1 MSATEVLKVIYA
13 PHKALKKIAEKPK
26 YLGPLIIMILL
37 IISNVA
43 FTYEAVSKTVIEQI
57 VPTGPALDQWT
68 ENSTFW
74 TSNAQVTESSDHING
89 TLYGNA
95 SIAFSIVN
103 SAQLWMQLQGIG
115 SVNCSGPD
123 GYNESSFRI
132 KWTSPTEK
140 PENVTIQ
147 LFSAN
152 SSDYFYLSLVDDF
165 SNATYNIWNN
175 LTIPLA
181 TAEWLKSS
189 SNADWGNITGLNLN
203 FTWPN
208 NSNITVLI
216 DGLFFHG
223 VFKSLLETAGTSY
236 LLNYGLSSLTQFV
249 ITWVLLSGLL
259 YLIARGIGGKPVWKP
274 MLIAVGFILVTLLV
288 QSLINTLAYLSLS
301 KIYYPFA
308 YLGGVNGEGQAA
320 YDTILAQTQII
331 SQISYYLQLVV
342 YAWNIV
348 LCSLA
353 ARFLTG
359 LAWSRSVLVGV
370 VAYLGT
376 LLIEG
381 FILG

>member
-1 MSATEVLKVIYA
+1 MLKIIYA
-13 PHKALKKIAEKPK
+13 PHKALKEVIEKPK
-26 YLGPLIIMILL
+26 YLGPLIILVLL
-37 IISNVA
+37 VISNVA
-43 FTYEAVSKTVIEQI
+43 FIYQAVSNTFVEQI
-57 VPTGPALDQWT
+57 LPTGSVLDQWT
-68 ENSTFW
+68 ENSTLW
-74 TSNAQVTESSDHING
+74 TSNAQPTQSSDIING
-89 TLYGNA
+89 TLYGNS
-95 SIAFSIVN
+95 SIAFSIPDSSEV
-103 SAQLWMQLQGIG
+103 WMQLRGIG
-115 SVNCSGPD
+115 SINCSGP
-123 GYNESSFRI
+123 YNETSFRI
-132 KWTSPTEK
+132 KWTNPAEK
-140 PENVTIQ
+140 PQNVTIQ
-147 LFSAN
+147 LFSTD
-152 SSDYFYLSLVDDF
+152 SSDYFYLSLADDF

-175 LTIPLA
+175 LTVPLA
-181 TAEWLKSS
+181 SAEWLKSS
-189 SNADWGNITGLNLN
+189 SSADWGNITGLKLD
-203 FTWPN
+203 FTWPSN
-208 NSNITVLI
+208 ANITVLI

-223 VFKSLLETAGTSY
+223 VFKSILETDGTAY
-236 LLNYGLSSLTQFV
+236 LFQYGLFSPVTQFV

-259 YLIARGIGGKPVWKP
+259 YLIARGVGGKPVWKP
-274 MLIAVGFILVTLLV
+274 ILIAVGLILVTMLV

-301 KIYYPFA
+301 RIYYPFA